1 MRRLQNVPWAILL
14 LAGFV
19 ASSTMVSYART
30 EPTRTSASDIHRQ
43 LDLFE
48 EVLQRVRSDYVE
60 KPNDAKLIE
69 GAINGMLSAL
79 DPHSG
84 YLNPKQFREL
94 QVQTTGEFAG
104 IGLEVTMEDGVVK
117 VVAPIED
124 TPAAKAGIQS
134 GDFITAIDKD
144 DLQGLTLEDAVE
156 KMRGLARAP
165 ITLTI
170 GRKGIAE
177 PFDVKIVR
185 DVIHV
190 DPVKYE
196 ADDDV
201 GYIRITTFNEQTA
214 TALQQAIEDLN
225 EKIGPRLK
233 GYVIDLRNNPG
244 GLLEQ
249 AVMASAS
256 FLDQGKIVA
265 IKARDPEEEQHYD
278 AQLSDLTKGA
288 KLVVL
293 INGGSASA
301 SEIVAGALQD
311 DHRATVVGTRSFG
324 KGSVQTII
332 PLANQGALRLTTARY
347 YTPSGR
353 SIQAEGVE
361 PDVVVKE
368 ENPSESKEKAE
379 EKDVMS
385 EASLHG
391 HLKNEGEAANGRQ
404 EELGSSSYVNPDK
417 AKDTQLIYALDL
429 LHGVD
434 SMSSD
439 AAKKRAEAN

>member
-1 MRRLQNVPWAILL
+1 
-14 LAGFV
+14 
-19 ASSTMVSYART
+19 
-30 EPTRTSASDIHRQ
+30 
-43 LDLFE
+43 
-48 EVLQRVRSDYVE
+48 
-60 KPNDAKLIE
+60 
-69 GAINGMLSAL
+69 
-79 DPHSG
+79 
-84 YLNPKQFREL
+84 
-94 QVQTTGEFAG
+94 
-104 IGLEVTMEDGVVK
+104 
-117 VVAPIED
+117 
-124 TPAAKAGIQS
+124 
-134 GDFITAIDKD
+134 
-144 DLQGLTLEDAVE
+144 
-156 KMRGLARAP
+156 MRGLARAP

-214 TALQQAIEDLN
+214 AALQQAIEDLN

>member
-1 MRRLQNVPWAILL
+1 MRRLKNPPWVILL

-19 ASSTMVSYART
+19 AGSTMESHARIQ
-30 EPTRTSASDIHRQ
+30 PTPTSASEIHRQ
-43 LDLFE
+43 LDLFG

-144 DLQGLTLEDAVE
+144 DIQGLTLEDAVE
-156 KMRGLARAP
+156 KMRGSAHAP
-165 ITLTI
+165 LTLTI
-170 GRKGIAE
+170 VRRGIAE

-214 TALQQAIEDLN
+214 AALQQAIEDLN

-332 PLANQGALRLTTARY
+332 PLANQGALRLTTGRY

-353 SIQAEGVE
+353 SIQAEGIE
-361 PDVVVKE
+361 PDVVITE

-379 EKDVMS
+379 AKDVVS

-391 HLKNEGEAANGRQ
+391 HLKNEGEAANGKQ

-417 AKDTQLIYALDL
+417 AKDTQLVYALDL
-429 LHGVD
+429 LHGVG